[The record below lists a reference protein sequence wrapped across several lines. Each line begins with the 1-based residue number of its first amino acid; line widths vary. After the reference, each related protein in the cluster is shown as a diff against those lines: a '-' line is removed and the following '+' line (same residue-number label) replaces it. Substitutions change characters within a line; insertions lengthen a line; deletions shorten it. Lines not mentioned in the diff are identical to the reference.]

1 MHAAWPRIERKAFV
15 MDGLQKILLM
25 EENPLLRSWV
35 RENLLREGFW
45 VVAPSNAQEAIRVA
59 GVFAFDAVISNW
71 RLSGEHDG
79 AEVLRAAQF
88 QNPDVIAV
96 LISATEDGE
105 QSGLAHSAGFHKVIR
120 KPFSLTDILCALKG
134 PDLRPMQAET
144 R

>member
-1 MHAAWPRIERKAFV
+1 MHAGWPGIERKAFV
-15 MDGLQKILLM
+15 MDGLQKILLV

-79 AEVLRAAQF
+79 AEVLRAAQS
-88 QNPDVIAV
+88 QNPDVVAI
-96 LISATEDGE
+96 LISGSEDGE
-105 QSGLAHSAGFHKVIR
+105 LSGLAHSAGFHQVVR
-120 KPFSLTDILCALKG
+120 KPFPLTDLLCALKT
-134 PDLRPMQAET
+134 PDVRPTEAAT